1 MNIRTATPDDG
12 ASISEIYAPYV
23 RDTVISFETDIPTAG
38 EMTRRIA
45 ATLEAFPWLVCEED
59 GDKLGYA
66 YAGKHRQRAAYQWSC
81 DVTIYL
87 APRAQRRGIGR
98 RLYKAL
104 FDILVH
110 QGFAAAYAGIT
121 LPNEAS
127 VGIHE
132 AMGFRPVW
140 RLQGRR
146 LQERKMVRC
155 RVVASRLA
163 GTRNPARGSNP
174 VSGPWQCLI

>member
-12 ASISEIYAPYV
+12 EILAEIYAPYV
-23 RDTVISFETDIPTAG
+23 RDTFISFETECPTAE
-38 EMTRRIA
+38 EMARRIT
-45 ATLEAFPWLVCEED
+45 ATLTTFPWLVYEQD
-59 GDKLGYA
+59 GDILGYA

-87 APRAQRRGIGR
+87 APSAQRRGIGR

-104 FDILVH
+104 FDILVR

-132 AMGFRPVW
+132 AMGFRPVGVYRGVGFKNGQW
-140 RLQGRR
+140 CDVGWWHLPLQ
-146 LQERKMVRC
+146 Q
-155 RVVASRLA
+155 A
-163 GTRNPARGSNP
+163 GNPA
-174 VSGPWQCLI
+174 

>member
-1 MNIRTATPDDG
+1 MSIRTATPADG
-12 ASISEIYAPYV
+12 ETLAEIYAPYV
-23 RDTVISFETDIPTAG
+23 RDTFISFETECPTAE
-38 EMTRRIA
+38 EMARRIA
-45 ATLEAFPWLVCEED
+45 TTLEAFPWLVYEED
-59 GDKLGYA
+59 GDILGYA

-87 APRAQRRGIGR
+87 APSAQRRGIGR

-104 FDILVH
+104 FDILVR

-132 AMGFRPVW
+132 AMGFRPVGIY
-140 RLQGRR
+140 RGVGFKNGRWCDVGWWHLA
-146 LQERKMVRC
+146 LQE
-155 RVVASRLA
+155 
-163 GTRNPARGSNP
+163 PATPPEDPIPFPDLGS
-174 VSGPWQCLI
+174 I